1 MPSFRTAPELDSS
14 ASSPF
19 DDLNRLDRNSDRN
32 PDRNLDRNL
41 DRNVERNLE
50 RSAGR
55 DDRRGDRDDR
65 GQPERNSFDRNSLE
79 RHLERSERDR
89 AELSRTDSA
98 VERTVERGVSAV
110 DKPVGI
116 GMDRTH
122 PLIEG
127 LFSKLPRPET
137 EWSLQSR
144 QKWLQTAAN
153 IFDLMYIPN
162 EAEVGEVAIR
172 VERTSAR

>member
-32 PDRNLDRNL
+32 PDRNSDRSVE
-41 DRNVERNLE
+41 RNVER
-50 RSAGR
+50 STGR
-55 DDRRGDRDDR
+55 DDRRENRDDR
-65 GQPERNSFDRNSLE
+65 GQERSPYDRNNLE
-79 RHLERSERDR
+79 RHLDRSERDRSERDR
-89 AELSRTDSA
+89 AEVSRTDSV
-98 VERTVERGVSAV
+98 VERAVSA
-110 DKPVGI
+110 DKPVAIGI
-116 GMDRTH
+116 DRTH

-162 EAEVGEVAIR
+162 EAEVGELAIR
-172 VERTSAR
+172 VERTSTR